1 MSVRKQIGIVDD
13 HPAVVIGVT
22 SVINTHPSLF
32 VSGAGATLTELL
44 RQSTQYDLVLLDLTL
59 GDGSTPTTN
68 VRSLVSRGIPVLVY
82 TSGDQP
88 QLIREAVRAGAM
100 GMVRKSEFPQRI
112 VAAIIEVLRGQV
124 AATPDWAAAID
135 ADDEFV
141 SASLTDRETQVL
153 ALYASGETAE
163 RVARQLFI
171 SRETVLDHIRRI
183 RAKYA
188 AIDRAAPSKLDLYHR
203 AVEDGVLPREH

>member
-1 MSVRKQIGIVDD
+1 MPRKIGIVDD

-22 SVINTHPSLF
+22 SVINSDPRLS
-32 VSGAGATLTELL
+32 VSGSGASVSELL
-44 RQSTQYDLVLLDLTL
+44 QLGARYDLVLLDLTL
-59 GDGSTPTTN
+59 ADRSTPTVN
-68 VRSLVSRGIPVLVY
+68 VRTLTARGIPVLVY

-88 QLIREAVRAGAM
+88 QLIREAIHAGAM
-100 GMVRKSEFPQRI
+100 GMVRKSELPQQI
-112 VAAIIEVLRGQV
+112 IAAVVDVLRGQV
-124 AATPDWAAAID
+124 VATPDWAAAID

-141 SASLTDRETQVL
+141 SASLTKRESEVL
-153 ALYASGETAE
+153 GLYASGETAE

-203 AVEDGVLPREH
+203 AVEDGLLPRNR